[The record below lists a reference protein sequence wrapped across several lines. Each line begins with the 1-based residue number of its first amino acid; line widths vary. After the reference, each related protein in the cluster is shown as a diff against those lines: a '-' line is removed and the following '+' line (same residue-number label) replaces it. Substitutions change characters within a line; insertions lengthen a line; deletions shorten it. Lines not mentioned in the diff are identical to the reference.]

1 MQSAV
6 PPVALF
12 NIERDI
18 PGSGTIMVI
27 PQGDQSYSCHL
38 ITGYQR

>member
-1 MQSAV
+1 MQSAA

-18 PGSGTIMVI
+18 PGGVRMRTFAQMIDMK
-27 PQGDQSYSCHL
+27 
-38 ITGYQR
+38 